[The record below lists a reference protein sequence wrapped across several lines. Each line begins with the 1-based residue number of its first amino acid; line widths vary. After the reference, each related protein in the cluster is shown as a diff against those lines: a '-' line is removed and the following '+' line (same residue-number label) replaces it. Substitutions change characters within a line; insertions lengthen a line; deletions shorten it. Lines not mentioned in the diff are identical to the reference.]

1 MQENVLQKSARWP
14 KVEMQTY
21 NQRQLEKG
29 LQHCDTHLDKLS
41 KEYIYICQYIL
52 ATKLLKSFAK
62 AAAFKWLMSLK

>member
-1 MQENVLQKSARWP
+1 MHENVLQKSARWP

-41 KEYIYICQYIL
+41 KEYIYYQYIV

>member
-1 MQENVLQKSARWP
+1 MHENVLQKSARWP

-41 KEYIYICQYIL
+41 KEYTVYQYIL